1 MLILTKENITD
12 YLKEKMP
19 DLDTSKPFIIS
30 AVGEGPEEEDGDGF
44 VNYVFRVS
52 DGKKKLIV
60 EKAVSPFLLS
70 VDFTNINPWRFVKQL
85 CRIIF
90 RIFISSIMKTTFL

>member
-44 VNYVFRVS
+44 VNYVF
-52 DGKKKLIV
+52 
-60 EKAVSPFLLS
+60 
-70 VDFTNINPWRFVKQL
+70 
-85 CRIIF
+85 
-90 RIFISSIMKTTFL
+90 